1 HMQDEI
7 AKIIKMVE
15 EGKVSAEEASELINA
30 LKEDEETHIPDK
42 EYMGKKVK
50 IRIRSEDKEKVR
62 VNIPIRFVKWILKT
76 GHGVASSIPEAKA
89 YADDIDLD
97 VVMHAIDNG
106 IDGKIIDLDTEDGES
121 IAVYIE

>member
-1 HMQDEI
+1 MQDEI